1 MIAFLSI
8 PYNLMLC
15 KNIQY
20 FMPSLSLLTILEK
33 KKIDEDNIG
42 CGIFADLQKAL
53 DTVEHDIIL
62 SKLEH
67 YGVLSLANE

>member
-8 PYNLMLC
+8 SYNFILC

-20 FMPSLSLLTILEK
+20 FMSSLSLLTILEK
-33 KKIDEDNIG
+33 KRDEDNIG
-42 CGIFADLQKAL
+42 CGIFDDQQKSF
-53 DTVEHDIIL
+53 DTVEHEIIL
-62 SKLEH
+62 SKLED

>member
-33 KKIDEDNIG
+33 KIDEDNIG
-42 CGIFADLQKAL
+42 CGIFADLQKAF

-62 SKLEH
+62 SKLGH

>member
-20 FMPSLSLLTILEK
+20 FMPSLSLLTILQ

-42 CGIFADLQKAL
+42 CGIFADLQKAF

-62 SKLEH
+62 SKLGH

>member
-33 KKIDEDNIG
+33 KIDEDNIG
-42 CGIFADLQKAL
+42 CGIFADLQKAF
-53 DTVEHDIIL
+53 DTIEHDNIL
-62 SKLEH
+62 PKLEH
-67 YGVLSLANE
+67 CDVFSLANE

>member
-33 KKIDEDNIG
+33 KIDEDNIG
-42 CGIFADLQKAL
+42 CGIFADLQKAF
-53 DTVEHDIIL
+53 DSVEHDIIL
-62 SKLEH
+62 SKLGH